1 MRRLFVPNH
10 IVIFILGLLASLAG
24 ADSWT
29 PPKGLQQVPI
39 WPKGAALLSAGIQ
52 ELSPE
57 EVKKTKFVSNVRIP
71 TYTVFRPKKNHSG
84 AALIVFPGGGHKVL
98 AMELEGTEICRRF
111 NQAGITCILVKYRVP
126 YSGCYY
132 DPQTRKHITPPVPM
146 ALQDAQRVIST
157 IRHDASKYGINPHR
171 IGVTGFSAGGNVTV
185 LSSTRFKERSYQA
198 IDEIDRVSC
207 RPDFSIPV
215 YPGHTTMEHK
225 NKIPR
230 DLAARELNIDIPISK
245 DIPPTLVIHAEDDEV
260 NPVHYSDVYV
270 RELKKAG
277 VSVKY
282 KRYRQGG
289 HAFGVRSTG
298 VDSDQW
304 VEAVLQ
310 WMEGIGMIRL
320 AVREDLVKPKVEESI
335 IKRQEKVWVDPLKL
349 P

>member
-1 MRRLFVPNH
+1 MNRTNLAL
-10 IVIFILGLLASLAG
+10 FILLFLSSYAS

-29 PPKGLQQVPI
+29 PPKGLQQIPV
-39 WPKGAALLSAGIQ
+39 WPSGAKVLSGGIQ

-57 EVKKTKFVSNVRIP
+57 QVKNTKFTTNVRIP
-71 TYTVFRPKKNHSG
+71 TYTVFRPKTNNGG
-84 AALIVFPGGGHKVL
+84 AALIVFPGGGHTVL

-132 DPQTRKHITPPVPM
+132 DSKTRKHVTPPVPM

-157 IRHDASKYGINPHR
+157 IRHDAAKYDINPRR

-185 LSSTRFKERSYQA
+185 LSSTRFKDRSYEPV
-198 IDEIDRVSC
+198 DEIDKVSC

-225 NKIPR
+225 NKRPR
-230 DLAARELNIDIPISK
+230 EVAAQELNTDIPISN
-245 DIPPTLVIHAEDDEV
+245 DIPPTLVIHAADDDI

-277 VSVKY
+277 VYVKY

-289 HAFGVRSTG
+289 HAFGVRKTG

-304 VEAVLQ
+304 VEAVLS
-310 WMEGIGMIRL
+310 WLRGMGFIR
-320 AVREDLVKPKVEESI
+320 S
-335 IKRQEKVWVDPLKL
+335 
-349 P
+349 

>member
-1 MRRLFVPNH
+1 MNRTNLAL
-10 IVIFILGLLASLAG
+10 FILLFLSSYAS

-29 PPKGLQQVPI
+29 PPKGLQQIPV
-39 WPKGAALLSAGIQ
+39 WPSGAKVLSGGIQ

-57 EVKKTKFVSNVRIP
+57 QVKNTKFTTNVRIP
-71 TYTVFRPKKNHSG
+71 TYTVFRPKTNNGG
-84 AALIVFPGGGHKVL
+84 AALIVCPGGGHTVL

-132 DPQTRKHITPPVPM
+132 DSKTRKHVTPPVPM

-157 IRHDASKYGINPHR
+157 IRHDAAKYDINPRR

-185 LSSTRFKERSYQA
+185 LSSTRFKDRSYEPV
-198 IDEIDRVSC
+198 DEIDKVSC

-225 NKIPR
+225 NKRPR
-230 DLAARELNIDIPISK
+230 EVAAQELNTDIPISN
-245 DIPPTLVIHAEDDEV
+245 DIPPTLVIHAADDDI

-277 VSVKY
+277 VYVKY

-289 HAFGVRSTG
+289 HAFGVRKTG

-304 VEAVLQ
+304 VEAVLS
-310 WMEGIGMIRL
+310 WLRGMGFIR
-320 AVREDLVKPKVEESI
+320 S
-335 IKRQEKVWVDPLKL
+335 
-349 P
+349 